1 MALWNVVD
9 GLSIYHRLFWL
20 VCMFSRCLAGVT
32 LQTRATPAVVFNY
45 LCACL
50 LIRRL
55 LFHRLFLFCFSFGCV
70 VLAYFI
76 VCQYVAAAATTAD
89 TLPCAPVRLP
99 LRPSVRPS
107 RRTEQS
113 SNDKNGKKNKIKN
126 KNKKIDAAIY
136 IVNRISNFFFFSWRF
151 SLCRWD
157 SDYAFSR
164 LEENFHLHPFPIN
177 KQKKNKK
184 NKFNIFKE
192 SVPAVRTAPFCCCF
206 WFSYCRPFFLCRPF
220 TQHESKVSYSGCRS
234 FSFFFLKIEKKC
246 KKIERARP
254 TNADRTFP
262 SVKPG
267 TPPRDRPPPPWPPVC
282 LQSFVYLTSTDVV
295 AFCCCWANV
304 TVPCRCSGLVPWV
317 DE

>member
-1 MALWNVVD
+1 
-9 GLSIYHRLFWL
+9 
-20 VCMFSRCLAGVT
+20 MFSRCLAGVT

-177 KQKKNKK
+177 KQKKNKT
-184 NKFNIFKE
+184 NLIFLK
-192 SVPAVRTAPFCCCF
+192 SP
-206 WFSYCRPFFLCRPF
+206 SRPCALPRFVVVFDSLIADP
-220 TQHESKVSYSGCRS
+220 
-234 FSFFFLKIEKKC
+234 FSFAGPSRSTKAKYLIV
-246 KKIERARP
+246 AV
-254 TNADRTFP
+254 DLFP
-262 SVKPG
+262 F
-267 TPPRDRPPPPWPPVC
+267 
-282 LQSFVYLTSTDVV
+282 SF
-295 AFCCCWANV
+295 
-304 TVPCRCSGLVPWV
+304 
-317 DE
+317 